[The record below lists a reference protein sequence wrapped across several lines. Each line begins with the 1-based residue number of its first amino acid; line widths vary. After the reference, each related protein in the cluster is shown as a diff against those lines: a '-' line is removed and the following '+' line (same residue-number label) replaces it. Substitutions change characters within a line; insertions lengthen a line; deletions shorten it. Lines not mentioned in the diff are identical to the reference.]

1 MNRYQVMNWSAGRE
15 KRRKYD
21 IINQEN
27 ERMNGTGKSSL
38 TAGQLRAYFKF
49 EESAGPPAI
58 AEEWRGQRAGFHQG
72 SGVNKGV

>member
-1 MNRYQVMNWSAGRE
+1 
-15 KRRKYD
+15 
-21 IINQEN
+21 
-27 ERMNGTGKSSL
+27 MNGTGKSSL